1 MLCWLVFV
9 VVVVVVVVAF
19 LFGFVVF
26 HLFVVG
32 CGFFFFLGGGG
43 GCCCFFEGVGLVTIK
58 SFQINISVCTGL
70 LFEHWKSPF
79 IFVVFKF
86 QFVVE

>member
-1 MLCWLVFV
+1 MLLHFCLVL
-9 VVVVVVVVAF
+9 
-19 LFGFVVF
+19 LFFICLLLGV
-26 HLFVVG
+26 
-32 CGFFFFLGGGG
+32 GFFFFLGGGG